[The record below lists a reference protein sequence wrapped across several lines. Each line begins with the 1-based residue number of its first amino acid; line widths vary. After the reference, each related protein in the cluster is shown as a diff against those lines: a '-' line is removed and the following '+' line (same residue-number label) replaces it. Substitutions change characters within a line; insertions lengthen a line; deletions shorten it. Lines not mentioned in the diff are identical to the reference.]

1 MKADSGSWLYIILSI
16 VFLALSAFGNK
27 NKKKAT
33 TSTPPIN
40 DEDGYEP
47 VSPSQPSSRPSSRNW
62 PKSLEDVLSEVLDV
76 PKKPEVAYERPQ
88 TFSQE
93 TIPETNPYSYENI
106 DEEAESLETIS
117 NEVFNYETI
126 PDDKYKRIEHVE
138 SPISQ
143 IRKEDSEPILSLD
156 NLDLRQ
162 GIIYA
167 EILNRKYF

>member
-16 VFLALSAFGNK
+16 IFLALSAFGNK

-40 DEDGYEP
+40 EEDDYEP
-47 VSPSQPSSRPSSRNW
+47 VPPTQRPTQSPSRNW

-76 PKKPEVAYERPQ
+76 PKKPEVVYERPQ
-88 TFSQE
+88 PVLQE
-93 TIPETNPYSYENI
+93 TIPESTPYSYESI

-117 NEVFNYETI
+117 NDVFNYESSSDNTNS
-126 PDDKYKRIEHVE
+126 RIQHVE

-143 IRKEDSEPILSLD
+143 IKKDENGPILSLD

>member
-40 DEDGYEP
+40 DEDEFEP
-47 VSPSQPSSRPSSRNW
+47 VPTSQAPSQAPSRNW
-62 PKSLEDVLSEVLDV
+62 PKSLEDVLSEVLDT
-76 PKKPEVAYERPQ
+76 PKRPEVVYERPQ
-88 TFSQE
+88 PFSREEVLENTQ
-93 TIPETNPYSYENI
+93 NSYEKI
-106 DEEAESLETIS
+106 EDEAQSLESIS
-117 NEVFNYETI
+117 DEVFTYETLGQ
-126 PDDKYKRIEHVE
+126 DKRKIEHVDA
-138 SPISQ
+138 PMISNT
-143 IRKEDSEPILSLD
+143 KEEHEPVLSLA

>member
-33 TSTPPIN
+33 TSTPPISE
-40 DEDGYEP
+40 EDDYEP
-47 VSPSQPSSRPSSRNW
+47 VPPTQRPTQSPSRNW

-76 PKKPEVAYERPQ
+76 PKKPEVVYERPQ
-88 TFSQE
+88 PVLRE
-93 TIPETNPYSYENI
+93 TVLESTQNSYESI
-106 DEEAESLETIS
+106 EVEAESLETIS
-117 NEVFNYETI
+117 DEVFSYESVS
-126 PDDKYKRIEHVE
+126 DDKISKIQHVE

-143 IRKEDSEPILSLD
+143 IKKEENEPVLSLD